1 MRETVLV
8 LQPKDNVGTV
18 LVHLDQGTKLTA
30 ERGNQILNI
39 RTQEPIAF
47 GHKIALLAIGTGEP
61 VFKYGE
67 VIGRATTNIAAGA
80 HVHSHNV
87 ESQRGRGDLA
97 SSSIGRQVG

>member
-18 LVHLDQGTKLTA
+18 LVDLDEGTKLTA
-30 ERGNQILNI
+30 ERGTQILNI
-39 RTQEPIAF
+39 RTLEPIAF
-47 GHKIALLAIGTGEP
+47 GHKIALLPIGTGKP

-67 VIGRATTNIAAGA
+67 VIGRATADIPAGA
-80 HVHSHNV
+80 HVHVHNV

-97 SSSIGRQVG
+97 SPSIERQGG